1 MSSPSDLL
9 LSGAELVS
17 GPEVGNPNKTIRI
30 ISQHIPLGPRAIFI
44 IVTDRDVTVTQ
55 LPTTTLTEFLIL
67 TFSMD
72 RRFIFLEIFKQQI
85 NKMMRMLSL
94 SVFF

>member
-30 ISQHIPLGPRAIFI
+30 ISQHIPRGPRSYFYHC
-44 IVTDRDVTVTQ
+44 DRQRCHSDATAHHNTEKVSNFNFFYRAKIHLFKNFQ
-55 LPTTTLTEFLIL
+55 TT
-67 TFSMD
+67 
-72 RRFIFLEIFKQQI
+72 
-85 NKMMRMLSL
+85 N
-94 SVFF
+94 